1 VIVNFTKLV
10 KDSFGGLGELLLAV
24 FSFDKGKIQTSINS
38 LKTTISNG
46 FSGLGKEAASA
57 YSTAY
62 QDSLKESEANEVQQV
77 KSKNQKLIEELKKLG
92 TANSGKIEK
101 QKEPES
107 NEVEQL
113 KLKNQKLIEEL
124 KKLGTAKA
132 EITDLQNAEKIEK
145 QKENEAQETALKVE
159 ALRERQLIEQEFANE
174 KKLNDELSRKQFLK
188 DEIKHGQTVAALNQF
203 LASEE
208 VNNAKT
214 AASELVQLTNSKNK
228 QLRAIGKA
236 AAITEI
242 AISTATG
249 AINAYKALSGIPYV
263 GPFLGAAAAAAVVA
277 YGAERTSQVRSAAQ
291 GGVVPNS
298 IGGSRDRVPTLLE
311 PGEIIVPKA
320 LAPNFVQTF
329 GRGDNLQEN
338 NSSQMNVT
346 IGFRDE
352 AFQII
357 EKKLIERRSIGI
369 GVI

>member
-77 KSKNQKLIEELKKLG
+77 KSKNQKLIEEH
-92 TANSGKIEK
+92 
-101 QKEPES
+101 
-107 NEVEQL
+107 
-113 KLKNQKLIEEL
+113 

-132 EITDLQNAEKIEK
+132 EITNLQNAEKIEK
-145 QKENEAQETALKVE
+145 QKENEAQETAVKVE
-159 ALRERQLIEQEFANE
+159 ALSERQLIEQELANE
-174 KKLNDELSRKQFLK
+174 KKLNDDTRRKQFLK

-249 AINAYKALSGIPYV
+249 AINAYKSLAGIPYV

-346 IGFRDE
+346 LGFRDE